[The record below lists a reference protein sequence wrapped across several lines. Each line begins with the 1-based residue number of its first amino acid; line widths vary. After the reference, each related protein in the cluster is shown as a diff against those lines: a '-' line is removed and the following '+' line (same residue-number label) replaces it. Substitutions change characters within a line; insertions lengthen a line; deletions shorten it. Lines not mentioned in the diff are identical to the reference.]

1 MKRKLLFTMALV
13 LGLMFSNS
21 NTNACTNFL
30 VTKGATTDG
39 STMVTYAADSHTL
52 YGELYF
58 RAAKDYAEGTLVDV
72 YEWDTGKWLG
82 KIKQVKHTYSVV
94 GNMNEHQLAIG
105 ETTFTGREEL
115 KDSTGLV
122 DYGSLIYLALQRSKT
137 AREAIKVMAELVAEN
152 GYYSTGESFSIADAN
167 EVWIME
173 MIGKGPG
180 NKGALWVAMQ
190 IPDGYI
196 SGHANQARITTF
208 PFQKVNNFND
218 PKQVVFHSPDVIT
231 FAKEK
236 GYYKGEDKDFSFSDT
251 YAPLDYSA
259 LRFCEARVWSGF
271 RRANASMDKYF
282 SYVNGESKERMPLW
296 IKPDKKLSVKDVM
309 ELMRDHYQGTYFD
322 MTKDAGA
329 GPYKCPYRWRPM
341 TWKLDTTQYCH
352 ERAISTQQTGFSFVS
367 QSRSWLPAPIG
378 GVLWFGMDDTY
389 STVYVPMYCGITRT
403 PHSFAVGTGSFKE
416 FSWESAFWV
425 FNAVSNYAY
434 SRYSD
439 MIVDIRK
446 VQSELESKFIA
457 FVPAMDK
464 AAMEIYNTN
473 PAAARELLTDF
484 SCSQGDNTTKRWMK
498 LFEELI
504 FKYIDG
510 NPKDEKGN
518 VTHPR
523 YPDEWYKVILRDD
536 PNHFKMKTLK

>member
-1 MKRKLLFTMALV
+1 MALV
-13 LGLMFSNS
+13 LGLTLNYSI
-21 NTNACTNFL
+21 TNACTNFL

-52 YGELYF
+52 YGELYY

-137 AREAIKVMAELVAEN
+137 AREAIKVMTELVAEY
-152 GYYSTGESFSIADAN
+152 GYYSTGESFSLADAN

-271 RRANASMDKYF
+271 RRANKSMDKYF

-296 IKPDKKLSVKDVM
+296 IKPDNKLSVKDVM

-367 QSRSWLPAPIG
+367 QSRSWLPAPVG
-378 GVLWFGMDDTY
+378 GILWFGVDDTY

-403 PHSFAVGTGSFKE
+403 PHSFSVGTGSFNE

-425 FNAVSNYAY
+425 FNAVTNYAY

>member
-13 LGLMFSNS
+13 LGLTLNYSI
-21 NTNACTNFL
+21 TNACTNFL

-52 YGELYF
+52 YGELYY

-137 AREAIKVMAELVAEN
+137 AREAIKVMTELVAEY
-152 GYYSTGESFSIADAN
+152 GYYSTGESFSLADAN

-271 RRANASMDKYF
+271 RRANKSMDKYF

-296 IKPDKKLSVKDVM
+296 IKPDNKLSVKDVM

-367 QSRSWLPAPIG
+367 QSRSWLPAPVG
-378 GVLWFGMDDTY
+378 GILWFGVDDTY

-403 PHSFAVGTGSFKE
+403 PHSFSVGTGSFNE

-425 FNAVSNYAY
+425 FNAVTNYAY